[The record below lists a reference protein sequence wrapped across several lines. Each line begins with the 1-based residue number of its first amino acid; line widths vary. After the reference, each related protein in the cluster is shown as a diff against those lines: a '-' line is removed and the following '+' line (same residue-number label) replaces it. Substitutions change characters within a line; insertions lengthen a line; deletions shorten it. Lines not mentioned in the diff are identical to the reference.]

1 MSDTSAAHPTSS
13 SQRLASLDVLRG
25 FALLGILIMNIQG
38 FAMISAA
45 YSNPSLHMDLSGL
58 NWWVWALSHA
68 FADMKFMAIFSILFG
83 AGIILATKRRD
94 AAGRSSF
101 AFFYRRNGWLLLF
114 GLIHAYLIWFGD
126 ILVAYAV
133 AAFVVFWFRGFRV
146 RWLFLTGVIMLS
158 VAPALS
164 IVGLW
169 LSSEEEGVNLVYGLL
184 PSTEAIAAEI
194 QGYQG
199 SWFDAFGVRAGTSIE
214 LQSYIPIFL
223 FWRAGGLMVI
233 GMGLYKLGILSA
245 ERSPRF
251 YWTMAL
257 VGGVIGLPLVVLSA
271 VMLSARVWDPLFA
284 LVGPGQLLNY
294 IGSLGIAAAY
304 IALIMRLVQS
314 KLWTTFQHC
323 LAAVGQLAF
332 TNYILQSMLCTAIFY
347 GFGLGLFGQV
357 ERWGQVLI
365 VVAVWVLQL
374 ALSPLWLKRFRFGP
388 LEWLWRSLA
397 YFKVQ
402 PFRR

>member
-1 MSDTSAAHPTSS
+1 VTSKGGEFASLLDLGRFSVEVQTMSDTSAAHPTSS

-101 AFFYRRNGWLLLF
+101 AFFYRRNGWLLMF
-114 GLIHAYLIWFGD
+114 GVIHAYLIWFGD

-169 LSSEEEGVNLVYGLL
+169 LSSEEEGVNPSLRSVALGRSDRSRNSGVSGKLVRCVRCASRHLDR
-184 PSTEAIAAEI
+184 AAELHPDLSVLARWWAD
-194 QGYQG
+194 GHWDG
-199 SWFDAFGVRAGTSIE
+199 SVQTWH
-214 LQSYIPIFL
+214 P
-223 FWRAGGLMVI
+223 
-233 GMGLYKLGILSA
+233 LS
-245 ERSPRF
+245 
-251 YWTMAL
+251 
-257 VGGVIGLPLVVLSA
+257 
-271 VMLSARVWDPLFA
+271 
-284 LVGPGQLLNY
+284 
-294 IGSLGIAAAY
+294 
-304 IALIMRLVQS
+304 
-314 KLWTTFQHC
+314 
-323 LAAVGQLAF
+323 
-332 TNYILQSMLCTAIFY
+332 
-347 GFGLGLFGQV
+347 
-357 ERWGQVLI
+357 
-365 VVAVWVLQL
+365 
-374 ALSPLWLKRFRFGP
+374 
-388 LEWLWRSLA
+388 
-397 YFKVQ
+397 
-402 PFRR
+402 